1 VEVLNLLC
9 GRKGKDMIP
18 CTNIKC
24 PHYQRAEKRDWIEKQ
39 IGVTN
44 KQGTCKYNYCK
55 IGKKKKF
62 F

>member
-1 VEVLNLLC
+1 
-9 GRKGKDMIP
+9 MIP